1 MAKKQTSFADK
12 AAKLGKDSEATYAKY
27 IKSVRSEKTGKWR
40 FNEQMIRMNKGETLE
55 ATLKRMDE
63 VANLVDIDLT
73 QFAIETVVEGS
84 ENVEKDASRVST
96 DTDLEKNSSESDLD
110 IEETGEKGEKETAET
125 TLEAVEE
132 TSTDNEE
139 IEADEEE

>member
-12 AAKLGKDSEATYAKY
+12 TSRLGKDSEATYAKY

-73 QFAIETVVEGS
+73 QFAIETVVEES
-84 ENVEKDASRVST
+84 ENVAKDATRVST

-110 IEETGEKGEKETAET
+110 TEETGEKGEKETAET
-125 TLEAVEE
+125 VEAVAE
-132 TSTDNEE
+132 TSADSEE

>member
-40 FNEQMIRMNKGETLE
+40 FNEQMIRINKGETLE

-63 VANLVDIDLT
+63 VANLVDIDLA
-73 QFAIETVVEGS
+73 QFAIETVAEES
-84 ENVEKDASRVST
+84 ENVEKEVTSDPA
-96 DTDLEKNSSESDLD
+96 DTDLEKKSLQSDLD
-110 IEETGEKGEKETAET
+110 TKETGENREKETAET
-125 TLEAVEE
+125 VAE
-132 TSTDNEE
+132 TSMDS
-139 IEADEEE
+139 

>member
-12 AAKLGKDSEATYAKY
+12 AARLGKDSEATYAKY

-40 FNEQMIRMNKGETLE
+40 FNEQMIRIDKGETLE

-63 VANLVDIDLT
+63 VANLVDIDLA
-73 QFAIETVVEGS
+73 QFAIETVVEES
-84 ENVEKDASRVST
+84 ENVAKDATRVST

>member
-12 AAKLGKDSEATYAKY
+12 AARLGKASEATYAKY

-73 QFAIETVVEGS
+73 QFEMETVAEES
-84 ENVEKDASRVST
+84 ENVEEEVTSDPA
-96 DTDLEKNSSESDLD
+96 DTDLEKKSLESDLD
-110 IEETGEKGEKETAET
+110 TKETGENREKETAET
-125 TLEAVEE
+125 LAE
-132 TSTDNEE
+132 TSTDSEE
-139 IEADEEE
+139 IEAGEEE

>member
-12 AAKLGKDSEATYAKY
+12 AARLSKDSEATYAKY

-73 QFAIETVVEGS
+73 QFAIETVAEES
-84 ENVEKDASRVST
+84 ENVEKEVTSGPA
-96 DTDLEKNSSESDLD
+96 DTDLEKKSLESDLD
-110 IEETGEKGEKETAET
+110 TKETAET
-125 TLEAVEE
+125 VAE
-132 TSTDNEE
+132 TSMDSEE
-139 IEADEEE
+139 IEAGEEE

>member
-12 AAKLGKDSEATYAKY
+12 AARLGKDSEATYAKY

-40 FNEQMIRMNKGETLE
+40 FNEQMIRIDKGETLE

-73 QFAIETVVEGS
+73 QFAIETVVEES
-84 ENVEKDASRVST
+84 ENVEKDATRVST
-96 DTDLEKNSSESDLD
+96 DMDLEKNSSESDLD
-110 IEETGEKGEKETAET
+110 TEETGEKGEKETAET
-125 TLEAVEE
+125 VEALAE
-132 TSTDNEE
+132 TSADSEE

>member
-12 AAKLGKDSEATYAKY
+12 AARLGKASEATYAKY

-73 QFAIETVVEGS
+73 QFAIETVVEES
-84 ENVEKDASRVST
+84 KNVAKDATRVST
-96 DTDLEKNSSESDLD
+96 ETDLEKNSTESDLD
-110 IEETGEKGEKETAET
+110 TEETGEKGEKETAET
-125 TLEAVEE
+125 VEAVAE
-132 TSTDNEE
+132 TSTDSEE

>member
-12 AAKLGKDSEATYAKY
+12 AARLGKDSEATYAKY
-27 IKSVRSEKTGKWR
+27 IKSIRSEKTGQWR

-73 QFAIETVVEGS
+73 QFSIETVAEES
-84 ENVEKDASRVST
+84 ENVEIEVTSGLA
-96 DTDLEKNSSESDLD
+96 DTDLEKSSPESDLD
-110 IEETGEKGEKETAET
+110 TKET
-125 TLEAVEE
+125 VE
-132 TSTDNEE
+132 TSTDSEE
-139 IEADEEE
+139 IEAGEEE

>member
-12 AAKLGKDSEATYAKY
+12 AARLGKDSEATYAKY

-40 FNEQMIRMNKGETLE
+40 FNEQMIRINKGETLE

-73 QFAIETVVEGS
+73 QFAIETVVEES
-84 ENVEKDASRVST
+84 KNVAKDATRVST

-110 IEETGEKGEKETAET
+110 TEETGEKEEKETAET
-125 TLEAVEE
+125 VEAVAE
-132 TSTDNEE
+132 TSTDSEE
-139 IEADEEE
+139 IEAEEEE

>member
-12 AAKLGKDSEATYAKY
+12 AARLGKDSEATYAKY

-40 FNEQMIRMNKGETLE
+40 FNEQMIRINKGETLE

-73 QFAIETVVEGS
+73 QFAIETVVEES
-84 ENVEKDASRVST
+84 ENVAKAATRVST

>member
-12 AAKLGKDSEATYAKY
+12 AARLGKDSEATYAKY

-40 FNEQMIRMNKGETLE
+40 FNEQMIRIDKGETLE

-73 QFAIETVVEGS
+73 QFAIETVVEES
-84 ENVEKDASRVST
+84 ENVAKDATRVST

-110 IEETGEKGEKETAET
+110 TEETGEKEEKETAET
-125 TLEAVEE
+125 VEAVAE
-132 TSTDNEE
+132 TSTDSEE
-139 IEADEEE
+139 IEAEEEE

>member
-12 AAKLGKDSEATYAKY
+12 AARLGKDSEATYAKY

-40 FNEQMIRMNKGETLE
+40 FNEQMIRINKGETLE

-73 QFAIETVVEGS
+73 QFAIETVVEES
-84 ENVEKDASRVST
+84 ENVAKDATRVST

-110 IEETGEKGEKETAET
+110 TEETGEKGEKETAET
-125 TLEAVEE
+125 VEALAE
-132 TSTDNEE
+132 TSADSEE

>member
-12 AAKLGKDSEATYAKY
+12 AARLGKASEATYAKY

-63 VANLVDIDLT
+63 AANLVDIDLT
-73 QFAIETVVEGS
+73 QFEMETVAEES
-84 ENVEKDASRVST
+84 ENVEEEVTSDSA
-96 DTDLEKNSSESDLD
+96 DTDLEKKSLESDLD
-110 IEETGEKGEKETAET
+110 TKETGENREKETAET
-125 TLEAVEE
+125 VAE
-132 TSTDNEE
+132 TSTDSEE
-139 IEADEEE
+139 IEAGEEE

>member
-12 AAKLGKDSEATYAKY
+12 AARLGKDSEATYAKY
-27 IKSVRSEKTGKWR
+27 IKSIRSEKTGQWR

-73 QFAIETVVEGS
+73 QFSIETVAEESG
-84 ENVEKDASRVST
+84 NVEKEVTSGLA
-96 DTDLEKNSSESDLD
+96 DTDLEKSSPESDLD
-110 IEETGEKGEKETAET
+110 TKEK
-125 TLEAVEE
+125 VE
-132 TSTDNEE
+132 TSTDSEE
-139 IEADEEE
+139 IEAGEEE

>member
-12 AAKLGKDSEATYAKY
+12 AARLGKASEATYAKY

-63 VANLVDIDLT
+63 AANLVDIDLT
-73 QFAIETVVEGS
+73 QFEMETVAEES
-84 ENVEKDASRVST
+84 ENVEKEVTSDPA
-96 DTDLEKNSSESDLD
+96 DTDLEKKSLESDLD
-110 IEETGEKGEKETAET
+110 TKETGENREKETAKT
-125 TLEAVEE
+125 VAEA
-132 TSTDNEE
+132 STDSEE
-139 IEADEEE
+139 IEAGEEE

>member
-12 AAKLGKDSEATYAKY
+12 AARLGKASEATYAKY

-63 VANLVDIDLT
+63 AANLVDIDLT
-73 QFAIETVVEGS
+73 QFEMETVAEES
-84 ENVEKDASRVST
+84 ENVEEEVTSDPA
-96 DTDLEKNSSESDLD
+96 DTDLEKKSLESDLD
-110 IEETGEKGEKETAET
+110 TKETGENREKETAET
-125 TLEAVEE
+125 VAE
-132 TSTDNEE
+132 TSTDSEE
-139 IEADEEE
+139 IEAGEEE

>member
-12 AAKLGKDSEATYAKY
+12 AARLGKASEATYAKY

-73 QFAIETVVEGS
+73 QFEMETVAEES
-84 ENVEKDASRVST
+84 ENVEEEVTIDPA
-96 DTDLEKNSSESDLD
+96 DTDLEKKSLESDLD
-110 IEETGEKGEKETAET
+110 TKETGENREKETAET
-125 TLEAVEE
+125 VVEVPCW
-132 TSTDNEE
+132 NQFY
-139 IEADEEE
+139 

>member
-12 AAKLGKDSEATYAKY
+12 AAKLSKDSEATYAKY

-40 FNEQMIRMNKGETLE
+40 FNEQMIRIDKGETLE

-73 QFAIETVVEGS
+73 QFAIETVVEES
-84 ENVEKDASRVST
+84 ENVAKDATRVST

-110 IEETGEKGEKETAET
+110 TEETGEKGEKETAET
-125 TLEAVEE
+125 VEAVAE
-132 TSTDNEE
+132 TSTDSEE
-139 IEADEEE
+139 IEAEEEE

>member
-12 AAKLGKDSEATYAKY
+12 AARLGKASEATYAKY

-73 QFAIETVVEGS
+73 QFEMETVAEES
-84 ENVEKDASRVST
+84 ENVEKEVTSDPAE
-96 DTDLEKNSSESDLD
+96 TDLEKKSLESDLD
-110 IEETGEKGEKETAET
+110 TKETGENREKETAET
-125 TLEAVEE
+125 VAEA
-132 TSTDNEE
+132 STDSEE
-139 IEADEEE
+139 IEAGEEE

>member
-12 AAKLGKDSEATYAKY
+12 AARLGKASEATYAKY

-73 QFAIETVVEGS
+73 QFEMETVAEES
-84 ENVEKDASRVST
+84 ENVEEEVTSDSA
-96 DTDLEKNSSESDLD
+96 DTDLEKKSLESDLD
-110 IEETGEKGEKETAET
+110 TKETGENREKETAET
-125 TLEAVEE
+125 LAE
-132 TSTDNEE
+132 TSTDSEE
-139 IEADEEE
+139 IEAGEEE

>member
-12 AAKLGKDSEATYAKY
+12 AARLGKDSEATYAKY
-27 IKSVRSEKTGKWR
+27 IKSIRSEKTGQWR

-73 QFAIETVVEGS
+73 QFSIETVAEESG
-84 ENVEKDASRVST
+84 NVEKEVTSGLA
-96 DTDLEKNSSESDLD
+96 DTDLEKSSPESDLD
-110 IEETGEKGEKETAET
+110 TKET
-125 TLEAVEE
+125 VE
-132 TSTDNEE
+132 TSTDSEE
-139 IEADEEE
+139 IEAGEEE

>member
-12 AAKLGKDSEATYAKY
+12 AARLGKASEATYAKY

-73 QFAIETVVEGS
+73 QFEMETVAEES
-84 ENVEKDASRVST
+84 ENVEEEVTSDSA
-96 DTDLEKNSSESDLD
+96 DTDLEKKSLESDLD
-110 IEETGEKGEKETAET
+110 TKETGENREKETAET
-125 TLEAVEE
+125 VAE
-132 TSTDNEE
+132 TSTDSEE
-139 IEADEEE
+139 IEAGEEE

>member
-12 AAKLGKDSEATYAKY
+12 AARLGKASEATYAKY

-73 QFAIETVVEGS
+73 QFEMETVAEES
-84 ENVEKDASRVST
+84 ENVEKEVTSDPA
-96 DTDLEKNSSESDLD
+96 DTDLEKKSLESDLD
-110 IEETGEKGEKETAET
+110 TKETGENREKETAET
-125 TLEAVEE
+125 LAE
-132 TSTDNEE
+132 TSTDSEE
-139 IEADEEE
+139 IEAGEEE